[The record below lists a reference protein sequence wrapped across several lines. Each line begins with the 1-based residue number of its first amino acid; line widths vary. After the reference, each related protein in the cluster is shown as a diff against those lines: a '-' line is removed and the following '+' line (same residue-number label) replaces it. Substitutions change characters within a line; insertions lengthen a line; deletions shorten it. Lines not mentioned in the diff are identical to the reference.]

1 MNLNMISIGER
12 IKHRR
17 KELNLSQID
26 IYEKCDI
33 TSGSLSKIENGKT
46 IPSIL
51 AFFKLSQSLNC
62 DINWLLT
69 GYSSHMHNLGFCKK
83 DEEYLTVF
91 HQLSDDDQD
100 EIIEIINL
108 KLNKNRHKSA
118 APRSELS
125 SHPNDNSDLKMV

>member
-1 MNLNMISIGER
+1 MISIGER

-62 DINWLLT
+62 DINCLLT

-125 SHPNDNSDLKMV
+125 SQR

>member
-1 MNLNMISIGER
+1 MISIGER

-62 DINWLLT
+62 DINWLLR

-125 SHPNDNSDLKMV
+125 SHSNDNSDLKMV

>member
-118 APRSELS
+118 TPDQNY
-125 SHPNDNSDLKMV
+125 HPIPTIILI

>member
-33 TSGSLSKIENGKT
+33 KSGSLSKIENGKT

-51 AFFKLSQSLNC
+51 AFLS
-62 DINWLLT
+62 
-69 GYSSHMHNLGFCKK
+69 YHNL
-83 DEEYLTVF
+83 
-91 HQLSDDDQD
+91 
-100 EIIEIINL
+100 
-108 KLNKNRHKSA
+108 
-118 APRSELS
+118 
-125 SHPNDNSDLKMV
+125 

>member
-69 GYSSHMHNLGFCKK
+69 GYSSHMHNWGFCKK

-125 SHPNDNSDLKMV
+125 SHSNDNSD

>member
-17 KELNLSQID
+17 KKLNLSQID

-51 AFFKLSQSLNC
+51 AFLS
-62 DINWLLT
+62 
-69 GYSSHMHNLGFCKK
+69 YHNL
-83 DEEYLTVF
+83 
-91 HQLSDDDQD
+91 
-100 EIIEIINL
+100 
-108 KLNKNRHKSA
+108 
-118 APRSELS
+118 
-125 SHPNDNSDLKMV
+125 

>member
-1 MNLNMISIGER
+1 
-12 IKHRR
+12 
-17 KELNLSQID
+17 
-26 IYEKCDI
+26 
-33 TSGSLSKIENGKT
+33 
-46 IPSIL
+46 
-51 AFFKLSQSLNC
+51 
-62 DINWLLT
+62 
-69 GYSSHMHNLGFCKK
+69 MHNLGFCKK

-125 SHPNDNSDLKMV
+125 SHSNDNSDLKMV

>member
-1 MNLNMISIGER
+1 MNLNTISIGKR
-12 IKHRR
+12 IKSRR

-33 TSGSLSKIENGKT
+33 TSGALSKIENGKT

-51 AFFKLSQSLNC
+51 AFFKLSQALNC

-69 GYSSHMHNLGFCKK
+69 GHSSYTHNFEFCKK
-83 DEEYLTVF
+83 EEDCLTVF
-91 HQLSDDDQD
+91 RQLSDDDQD

-108 KLNKNRHKSA
+108 KLNRSRRKPA
-118 APRSELS
+118 APQSDLS
-125 SHPNDNSDLKMV
+125 SQQ